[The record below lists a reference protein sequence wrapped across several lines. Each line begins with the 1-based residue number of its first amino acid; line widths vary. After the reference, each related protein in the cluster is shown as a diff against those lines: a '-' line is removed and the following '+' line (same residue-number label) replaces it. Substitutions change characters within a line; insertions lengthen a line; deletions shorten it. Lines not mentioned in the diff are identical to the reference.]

1 MGVDFF
7 LEKYPQCVYISAKI
21 HPSLLEINPLYV
33 PDAADEDQQVLDF
46 IKAVNNNTQE
56 GFIPGN
62 TVTLDESMIK
72 SHHRDFKNTIKS
84 QFSPIFHTSFTY

>member
-33 PDAADEDQQVLDF
+33 PVFEKRLKTHHPFKEKRRLWSLKVGRMDVDGKFELLMF
-46 IKAVNNNTQE
+46 SL
-56 GFIPGN
+56 
-62 TVTLDESMIK
+62 TLK
-72 SHHRDFKNTIKS
+72 
-84 QFSPIFHTSFTY
+84 